1 MTFFSSQIF
10 DETHSNL
17 TSKKKMYVI
26 RMEIHKLK
34 VRMSIIRMAVLL
46 MGDNLG
52 LEKLVR
58 VARESE

>member
-1 MTFFSSQIF
+1 MTFFLSQIF

-17 TSKKKMYVI
+17 TSNKQLYVI

-46 MGDNLG
+46 MGDILG